1 MGEGPFGQR
10 RRWKHVATII
20 KTCPD
25 GKDLTL
31 LLVTTTAFPKGTR
44 LHENGAGEELI
55 GKANSSRGKK
65 TRLKEGLQVTVK
77 MQRLQ
82 LVKNTN
88 HYEEEL
94 QGHKGRPSSKPQ
106 R

>member
-1 MGEGPFGQR
+1 MVVFTGGTMGS
-10 RRWKHVATII
+10 VTII

-65 TRLKEGLQVTVK
+65 DKTEGRFAGHRQNAEVAVGQKHEPL
-77 MQRLQ
+77 RRRIARS
-82 LVKNTN
+82 
-88 HYEEEL
+88 
-94 QGHKGRPSSKPQ
+94 QG
-106 R
+106 